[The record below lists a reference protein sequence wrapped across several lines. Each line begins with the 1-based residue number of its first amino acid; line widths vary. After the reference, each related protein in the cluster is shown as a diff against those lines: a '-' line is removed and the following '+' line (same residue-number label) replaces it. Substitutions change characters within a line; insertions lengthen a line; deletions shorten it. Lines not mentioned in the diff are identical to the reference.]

1 MSLRVKSKNIAT
13 LIMAAGSS
21 SRMGT
26 PKQLLSWKDTTLI
39 ENVMSNVLQLEPSKS
54 IIVLGANSE
63 QITPKIEP
71 HPVEIIH
78 NPDWN
83 NGLGNSIAFGV
94 NYIQN
99 NYKVDG
105 VLIILAD
112 QPLIDTSYLKGMI
125 ISFEAGKNQIIAT
138 QYDNEKLGVPAL
150 FDKYYFEEL
159 SAIDGDK
166 GAKSILEKYSDQ
178 VITTQFETNVFDVDT
193 KEDYKKL
200 KSHNK

>member
-26 PKQLLSWKDTTLI
+26 PKQLLSWRNTTLI
-39 ENVMSNVLQLEPSKS
+39 ENAIINVLQLKISKP
-54 IIVLGANSE
+54 IVVLGANSE
-63 QITPKIEP
+63 QITPKIETYP
-71 HPVEIIH
+71 IKIIH
-78 NPDWN
+78 NPNWN
-83 NGLGNSIAFGV
+83 SGLGNSIAFGV

-125 ISFEAGKNQIIAT
+125 ISYEAGKNQSIAT
-138 QYDNEKLGVPAL
+138 QYHNGKLGVPAL

-178 VITTQFETNVFDVDT
+178 VITTQFETNIFDVDT